1 MSDEKRQS
9 GSSEESR
16 GLSRRDLVTGG
27 GLFVAAMATGCSKS
41 PTPSSNAVAAL
52 TPSRRFRRTLY
63 ESPACPPPLR
73 GTSEE
78 AQAVV
83 QLDQSDDA
91 PPFGAF
97 LGACNT
103 DSDCSDGNTCNSFR
117 KRGNHC
123 THSCEAASDCK
134 GAAEPR
140 CTKQN
145 RCGLIDPVK
154 TK

>member
-1 MSDEKRQS
+1 MSDEKRQL
-9 GSSEESR
+9 GSSDDSSALYR
-16 GLSRRDLVTGG
+16 SKPITGAG
-27 GLFVAAMATGCSKS
+27 VEAAMKKKFRIWLGTAVLATIGTIAMSA
-41 PTPSSNAVAAL
+41 TA
-52 TPSRRFRRTLY
+52 RRADV
-63 ESPACPPPLR
+63 SPPP
-73 GTSEE
+73 TSEE